1 MIKMRLISRPQD
13 KISNET
19 FHVYQ
24 YISERICS
32 DDVDL
37 STSLESRT
45 TENKMDF

>member
-1 MIKMRLISRPQD
+1 MRLISRPQD

-37 STSLESRT
+37 SSFLELLESRT